1 MCILQ
6 DTSILE
12 SFSRNLE
19 GATHL
24 EKITLSSNKNIENN
38 TGIYKIRVRFIENT
52 KSALDTSI
60 PLRTWDI
67 LYN

>member
-24 EKITLSSNKNIENN
+24 EKITLSSDKNIENN

-60 PLRTWDI
+60 PLRTWDH
-67 LYN
+67 LYD